1 MRRKLECNNV
11 AKALSRN
18 LSKIWLDVIYAI
30 FLREVK
36 SNSSDKFGS
45 AWSVSSPVAFIFM
58 LSYLRGR
65 IDGGYTH
72 SMPTFFFMVYGMIL
86 IQFFIG
92 LVSSVSTA
100 IKKHKPLYAFRQVQ
114 PISSIL
120 AVTLFECLVKV
131 FVILLI
137 GVICFI
143 LQFDIQISDPL
154 SLLLNLLKV
163 AVFSMSIGFV
173 FALASCYVPEIDK
186 IKMLLLRPMFF
197 ISGVFFS
204 LQDVPQEYWS
214 YLTWNPVLHAIE
226 LTRYAVYPQYGNEGV
241 SDLYLNIFTLTS
253 LGVALACY
261 HISWKQAI
269 SR

>member
-1 MRRKLECNNV
+1 V
-11 AKALSRN
+11 AKVLPRN

-36 SNSSDKFGS
+36 SKSSDKFGI
-45 AWSVSSPVAFIFM
+45 AWSVISPVVFIFM
-58 LSYLRGR
+58 LSYMRGLM
-65 IDGGYTH
+65 DSGGTH
-72 SMPTFFFMVYGMIL
+72 GIPTFFFMVYGMIL
-86 IQFFIG
+86 VQFFMG
-92 LVSSVSTA
+92 VVNTVSGA
-100 IKKHKPLYAFRQVQ
+100 IKKNKPLYAFRQVQ

-120 AVTLFECLVKV
+120 AIVLFECLVKV

-143 LQFDIQISDPL
+143 LQFDIHISDPL
-154 SLLLNLLKV
+154 SLLFNLLKV
-163 AVFSMSIGFV
+163 AVFSMSIGVIFS
-173 FALASCYVPEIDK
+173 LASCFVPEVDK
-186 IKMLLLRPMFF
+186 VKELIMRPMFF

-204 LQDVPQEYWS
+204 LQDVPQEYWP

-226 LTRYAVYPQYGNEGV
+226 LTRFAVYPEYGNAGV
-241 SDLYLNIFTLTS
+241 SDLYLNVFTLMS
-253 LGVALACY
+253 LGLALACY